1 MASFSLFFQNSFEMF
16 NFTSHFLVRN
26 KTALSKKSK
35 IFLITDLIIFFFYF
49 FFLECNIIPVFCY
62 HGYTDVTFDM
72 ETKSEFKT
80 LPRNE
85 LSANIKGF

>member
-35 IFLITDLIIFFFYF
+35 IFLITDLIFFF